1 MATNLPSRAWFFAGV
16 AMLCTIRI
24 GVMAFR
30 PLGRHA
36 TRKRTLSA
44 TAGSQSSS
52 APPDLANLR
61 EHYVS
66 TGIERATLPSEPHIL
81 MAKWVE
87 EACRCKEVIE
97 PNAMCLA
104 TVGEGGKPSA
114 RFVLMKGYDER
125 GVTWYTNYNSR
136 KSQELKAF
144 PHAAIT
150 FWWGALHRSVR
161 FEGEVAMV
169 SEEESDTYFSCRP
182 TGSKIGAWVS
192 DQSEPIASRE
202 KMTLKAK
209 EVEDAFASEGDN
221 IPRPP
226 HWGGF
231 RLKPSRVEFW
241 EGQPSRLHD
250 RFVYSLASDDADGA
264 GGEDAKAMPWT
275 ITRLQ
280 P

>member
-1 MATNLPSRAWFFAGV
+1 
-16 AMLCTIRI
+16 MLCSLRI
-24 GVMAFR
+24 GVMALKS
-30 PLGRHA
+30 LGPRA
-36 TRKRTLSA
+36 GGKRASLSSGA
-44 TAGSQSSS
+44 ASKASSIG
-52 APPDLANLR
+52 APDLANLR
-61 EHYVS
+61 ENYVS
-66 TGIERATLPSEPHIL
+66 AGIDEAALPSQPHVL
-81 MAKWVE
+81 MGKWVE
-87 EACRCKEVIE
+87 EACNCKEVIE

-104 TVGEGGKPSA
+104 TVGAEGKPSA

-136 KSQELKAF
+136 KSQELKMF

-169 SEEESDTYFSCRP
+169 SEEESDEYFNCRP

-202 KMTLKAK
+202 EMKSKAK

-221 IPRPP
+221 VPRPP

-231 RLKPSRVEFW
+231 RLRPTRVEFW

-250 RFVYSLASDDADGA
+250 RFVYSLKPNGTEGEKGRNSGDAGSEA
-264 GGEDAKAMPWT
+264 WS

>member
-1 MATNLPSRAWFFAGV
+1 
-16 AMLCTIRI
+16 
-24 GVMAFR
+24 MAFR
-30 PLGRHA
+30 ALGPRA
-36 TRKRTLSA
+36 AGKRSILSVGA
-44 TAGSQSSS
+44 KGSTG
-52 APPDLANLR
+52 PDLANLR
-61 EHYVS
+61 ENYIS
-66 TGIERATLPSEPHIL
+66 AGIDETALPSQPHIL

-87 EACRCKEVIE
+87 EACNCKEVIE

-136 KSQELKAF
+136 KAQDLKAF

-161 FEGEVAMV
+161 FEGEVVMV
-169 SEEESDTYFSCRP
+169 SEEESDEYFNCRP

-192 DQSEPIASRE
+192 NQSEPIASRDDM
-202 KMTLKAK
+202 KAKAK
-209 EVEDAFASEGDN
+209 EVEEAFASEGDN
-221 IPRPP
+221 VPRPP

-231 RLKPSRVEFW
+231 RLRPTRVEFW

-250 RFVYSLASDDADGA
+250 RFVYSLADGGTKGEG
-264 GGEDAKAMPWT
+264 GGESGEANSEAWT
-275 ITRLQ
+275 VTRLQ